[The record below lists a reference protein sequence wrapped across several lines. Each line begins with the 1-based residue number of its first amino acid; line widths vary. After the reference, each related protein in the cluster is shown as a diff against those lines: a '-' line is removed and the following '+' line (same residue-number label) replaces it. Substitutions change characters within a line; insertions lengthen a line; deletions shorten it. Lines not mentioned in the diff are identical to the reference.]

1 MGEMLTFQLDRIIDQ
16 ADTTAGWPKRQR
28 DLRTVEKTNIWITT
42 SGMFSTTP
50 FASLTRQMPVD
61 RILYSVDWP
70 YSNNTQGLAFLK
82 EVRNSGLV
90 TEEQFEGIAY
100 QNAQSLLI
108 VRV

>member
-1 MGEMLTFQLDRIIDQ
+1 MGEMLTFQLDRVIDQ
-16 ADTTAGWPKRQR
+16 ADTTGGWPKRQR
-28 DLRTVEKTNIWITT
+28 DLRTVWKTNIWITT

-50 FASLTRQMPVD
+50 FASLIRQMPVD

-70 YSNNTQGLAFLK
+70 YNNNTQGLAFLK
-82 EVRNSGLV
+82 EVRSSGLV

-100 QNAQSLLI
+100 KNAQSLLN